1 MPFIVVVLFCLG
13 IYGAASVMT
22 EYKSIKARLATTQNK
37 VDALAD
43 ETNATVEILGAAI
56 TDLRELFS
64 KLSSEAK
71 PSLPSYKTTQ
81 EVTQEVTPEVKV
93 KPTVIMH
100 SGEGCAPCKKWK
112 SESKQVW
119 EDAGWDVVVID
130 EKPEQAT
137 RRWPWF
143 EVQDSD
149 GTRFEVD
156 GALTSDTFKNAKQ
169 RLTR

>member
-1 MPFIVVVLFCLG
+1 MPFICLVVGVVSLL
-13 IYGAASVMT
+13 AVNH
-22 EYKSIKARLATTQNK
+22 EYQQIKARLATTQNK

-56 TDLRELFS
+56 TDLRELFA

-71 PSLPSYKTTQ
+71 PSLPSYKPAR
-81 EVTQEVTPEVKV
+81 EVPKQADLLPS
-93 KPTVIMH
+93 KPTIIMH
-100 SGEGCAPCKKWK
+100 SGASCGPCNDWKAKQMPAWKK
-112 SESKQVW
+112 Q
-119 EDAGWDVVVID
+119 GWDVQVIT
-130 EKPEQAT
+130 EIEST
-137 RRWPWF
+137 RFWPWF